1 MEIRNNLEKFEK
13 YKSDSLFLLIGTN
26 PLPNF
31 VSFKLLAKPTTKIYF
46 VHTSETDNIAD
57 RLLNLFNLPK
67 DRWNKIQVDES
78 KPNDIFDKIYKHAK
92 GGLSLGLNYTG
103 GTKSMAVHAYRAIQA
118 ADVNAVFSYLDA
130 RKLEMLINTKDFSTS
145 LATAFLL
152 KPSMKEL
159 LELHGYTIKH
169 AEKEPFKPD
178 LCLELAKLHPQE
190 LRKWCDNNL
199 RSGSRTDIFGEK
211 ILKTVELPFQPP
223 FEKLIP
229 YYTGCKTFQE
239 LEKQW
244 QWKHG
249 IKELA
254 KWFDGKWLEHYTFWA
269 LQQVMHESSVHEEF
283 LSLKTDKH
291 GFEIDVA
298 VLRGYQ
304 LFAISC
310 TTDSKKGDVK
320 LKLFEAYVRAHQL
333 GGDEAK
339 IGMVCFA
346 PHDQADNNP
355 VLIKKEIEEEWDVK
369 DKFRVFGSNDILTL
383 QTHLKD
389 WFNSK

>member
-1 MEIRNNLEKFEK
+1 MEIKNNIEQFEK

-31 VSFKLLAKPTTKIYF
+31 VSSKLLAKPTTKIYF

-57 RLLNLFNLPK
+57 RLLNLLDLPK
-67 DRWNKIQVDES
+67 DRWTKIQVDES
-78 KPNDIFDKIYKHAK
+78 KANDIFDKISKYARS
-92 GGLSLGLNYTG
+92 GLNLGLNYTG
-103 GTKSMAVHAYRAIQA
+103 GTKYMAVNAYRAIQA

-145 LATAFLL
+145 LSTNCLL

-159 LELHGYTIKH
+159 LELHGYTIKK

-178 LCLELAKLHPQE
+178 LCLELAKLPPQE
-190 LRKWCDNNL
+190 LRNWCDNNL
-199 RSGSRTDIFGEK
+199 RSGNHTK
-211 ILKTVELPFQPP
+211 ILKENKLKIVELPCQPP
-223 FEKLIP
+223 FEKLVP
-229 YYTGCKTFQE
+229 FYNGSKTFQE

-249 IKELA
+249 IEELA
-254 KWFDGKWLEHYTFWA
+254 KWFDGKWLEHYTFRA
-269 LQQVMHESSVHEEF
+269 LQQVMPESSVHEEF
-283 LSLKTDKH
+283 LSLETDKQ

-310 TTDSKKGDVK
+310 TTESKKGGIK

-339 IGMVCFA
+339 IAMVCFA
-346 PHDQADNNP
+346 PSDDVENNP
-355 VLIKKEIEEEWDVK
+355 ASIKNEIEKEWDVK